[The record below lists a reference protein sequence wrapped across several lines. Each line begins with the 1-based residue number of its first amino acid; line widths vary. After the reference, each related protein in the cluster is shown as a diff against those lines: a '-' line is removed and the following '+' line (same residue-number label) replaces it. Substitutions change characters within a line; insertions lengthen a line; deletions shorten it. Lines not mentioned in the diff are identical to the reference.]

1 MSRAVREKLI
11 EAGAIVPGAA
21 EFVATDTITARVYR
35 HSALPERVVVELVPE
50 TLGPAEDLAL
60 EFLGFESARPPVP
73 VGAGRRVA
81 LGFPAWALINDPEN
95 GHHALALVKDIERLA
110 RQAKSRPGAA
120 REGFDELARR
130 LGASVPHF
138 LPTFYEQAGR
148 AFMAVENKQS
158 AAIMFGKAREAERV
172 HALPIDED
180 RQRDVFL
187 EFAFNGALNAKSLT
201 QYAKDLAQR
210 TDPAAAYELFRQV
223 CAERVAG
230 GLPPYAGMA
239 EDLRRLIKAAK
250 LGQAQEEE
258 RAIAGLL
265 ESPALPHAP
274 LPFWKSYGPALIRLG
289 QKDASIRGRLLG
301 LFPRGGQ
308 EGTEEFWFELL
319 RASGAL
325 SGLTQIGGVD
335 PAALPPDG
343 ASGWLARAAAWRSRG
358 GRAVA
363 RSARLLALVPR
374 MEPRLKAENQ
384 PLHLLE
390 STPDLDLLDL
400 VLSLG
405 LAVELP
411 EGRAVPMFPLRWWQ
425 RDQSPGRRDLVALA
439 AADWARPPLRA
450 GLNEALR
457 PGYRRDAGDR
467 LPLEDV
473 RVFFS
478 TRGTREVLGEW
489 LESAAD
495 DVVAGA
501 LPSLVDG
508 LDRLRPVAYGKI
520 FGVRPEAHG
529 RIGQADVAAILART
543 LRIGLMDEFGWPAL
557 EAAVAEFPVPKAH
570 PNGWTQEPFS
580 VCEAWPALILFNAVT
595 AVVVGPE
602 GVLLRHTF
610 RLPPDARDHG
620 RLHLDFVEGQL
631 RVIWNG
637 PDGLTGYW
645 SDRPAELFQGIGSMP
660 WRRYDRFGTSLPL
673 PEGGRTAGG
682 RPLLAGDTTL
692 GKARDVVTDGSGW
705 WRLDG
710 ESRTWREFDPSTG
723 DGGRRSRPGFFEA
736 GLEVEGAE
744 LAEAEC
750 VLAPLLPGLE
760 GTPFGAADADGAAGL
775 VGWRSVRLPDGSGE
789 AVSVSGASARL
800 SAELVESAA
809 VGYRPAALGP
819 FRMPGGRPEALLA
832 HGSGGLIA
840 FTDGEVRG
848 SQLSAGR
855 WGQASAYARGT
866 SYVPPVT
873 FWHALRARDE
883 AGSAVLRS
891 ITRQQAQALLNSAR
905 KGKADKAVRQVLPQI
920 TDDRL
925 VLGVSAVVE
934 LAVGQVARIEELP
947 RPVSTAVVE
956 VVPLVAA
963 DEPSSSEIPD
973 RPSNAAPK
981 VLPEA
986 GVGVPLPS
994 SAADSDLRRALGGL
1008 TTGSSGYWGGRSD
1021 EKAGAVTGL
1030 QGVVTALT
1038 GSPGKGFLA
1047 KLGLGVKKAIA
1058 PSPDPAPRSQ
1068 VDWTPVIGGLG
1079 ALALRAGLVVTAPEE
1094 RAALMVLLAGVAQ
1107 TPLAEP
1113 DGRWRRLRLVSS
1125 QPDPAG
1131 PGRDGAVP
1139 YGTLLRT
1146 KGGRAFAQSWTSEW
1160 VNGGY
1165 RGVLLAVEHVEQPG
1179 DFGPVPGYSI
1189 LGSREGR
1196 GWGGAGRV
1204 GELLDLLTTRGPAPW
1219 RPEAVEELAGATGI
1233 TRAEAALLLSG
1244 LIRIEAYDSNF
1255 LPKPVRELLGL
1266 KVAEAKTA
1274 RDALNL
1280 RLSADARLEL
1290 LSLAMPDRPADLW
1303 EKGPDVARLAAAWNE
1318 RFGRRVPVPDQL
1330 VADFAAARK
1339 GAWSG
1344 AREPAAVLQGMVA
1357 PQSTSW
1363 LTTDLRFR
1371 IQDTAVVHDRE
1382 DEKNADVGFG
1392 ASHLA
1397 DAVIGLL
1404 WLAYQLPLGDPIR
1417 ALLPGVYDALQQRL
1431 ANPHLLLPFREGQ
1444 AADLDGLRQ
1453 VYGLPPAQQG
1463 VNRPVEVLRLGDAG
1477 YLLSR
1482 TWSSVVYVHPDRL
1495 DGDGEPILRL
1505 AEAMP
1510 DQTSAPLL
1518 LARSPE
1524 LARLVEELRA
1534 EATSAPRSGRLQDP
1548 LVSVPDLVAEVARER
1563 GLDENAARLYLQ
1575 VLALPDPTDK
1585 NVRLWNGWTPRVLK
1599 NATASLLAAGL
1610 VVQGK
1615 RARAGRTV
1623 FLPSAWLPVK
1633 APGLPV
1639 EAWKVSML
1647 GLGPDGSSP
1656 LHLTVPVTSV
1666 RELYRR
1672 AWERVKVGDEP
1683 RLESLQ
1689 TGRPGGG
1696 SR

>member
-1 MSRAVREKLI
+1 MSRARRGKLI

-21 EFVATDTITARVYR
+21 EDAATDTITARAYR
-35 HSALPERVVVELVPE
+35 HAALEDRVIVQLVPE

-60 EFLGFESARPPVP
+60 EFLGFEPARPPTP
-73 VGAGRRVA
+73 IGTGRRVA

-239 EDLRRLIKAAK
+239 EDLRRLIRAAK

-289 QKDASIRGRLLG
+289 QKDTSIRGRLLG

-308 EGTEEFWFELL
+308 EGTEEFWFDLL
-319 RASGAL
+319 QASGAL
-325 SGLTQIGGVD
+325 TGLTQSEGVD
-335 PAALPPDG
+335 PAALPPDR

-358 GRAVA
+358 GRGFS
-363 RSARLLALVPR
+363 RSARLLALVPQ
-374 MEPRLKAENQ
+374 MAPRLKAENQ
-384 PLHLLE
+384 PLHLLDAG
-390 STPDLDLLDL
+390 PDLDLLDL

-405 LAVELP
+405 LTVEIP
-411 EGRAVPMFPLRWWQ
+411 EGRAVPMFPLQWWR
-425 RDQSPGRRDLVALA
+425 RDASPGRRDLVALV
-439 AADWARPPLRA
+439 AADWARQPLRS

-457 PGYRRDAGDR
+457 YGYRRDAGNR

-473 RVFFS
+473 RVFFG
-478 TRGTREVLGEW
+478 TRGTRQVLGEW
-489 LESAAD
+489 LDSAAD
-495 DVVAGA
+495 EVVAGA
-501 LPSLVDG
+501 LPSMVEG
-508 LDRLRPVAYGKI
+508 LDRLRPVAYGEI
-520 FGVRPEAHG
+520 FGVRSEAYD
-529 RIGQADVAAILART
+529 RVKEVDFAAILART

-557 EAAVAEFPVPKAH
+557 EAVVAEFPVPKPH

-645 SDRPAELFQGIGSMP
+645 SDRPAELFQSSGSLP

-682 RPLLAGDTTL
+682 RALLPGETTL
-692 GKARDVVTDGSGW
+692 GKTRDVVTDGPGW

-710 ESRTWREFDPSTG
+710 ESRSWREFDPATG

-736 GLEVEGAE
+736 GLEGEGAE
-744 LAEAEC
+744 LAEEWC
-750 VLAPLLPGLE
+750 TLAPLLPSLGR
-760 GTPFGAADADGAAGL
+760 TPFGGADGL
-775 VGWRSVRLPDGSGE
+775 VGWRSVRLPDGSCE
-789 AVSVSGASARL
+789 AVSVTGASARL
-800 SAELVESAA
+800 SAELVGSAA
-809 VGYRPAALGP
+809 IGYRPAALGP
-819 FRMPGGRPEALLA
+819 FRMPGGQPAALLA
-832 HGSGGLIA
+832 DGRGGSVA
-840 FTDGEVRG
+840 FTDGAVRG
-848 SQLSAGR
+848 SQLAAGR
-855 WGQASAYARGT
+855 WGQGSAYVRGT

-883 AGSAVLRS
+883 TGSAALRS
-891 ITRQQAQALLNSAR
+891 ITRHQAQALLDGAR
-905 KGKADKAVRQVLPQI
+905 KGKAAKAVGQVVPQI
-920 TDDRL
+920 TDERL
-925 VLGVSAVVE
+925 VLAVASVVE
-934 LAVGQVARIEELP
+934 LAVEQVVRIEALP
-947 RPVSTAVVE
+947 RPVSTSVVE
-956 VVPLVAA
+956 VGPESPAVEVLG
-963 DEPSSSEIPD
+963 ESSSPG
-973 RPSNAAPK
+973 NAG
-981 VLPEA
+981 LNGLSE
-986 GVGVPLPS
+986 VGVRVPMPL
-994 SAADSDLRRALGGL
+994 SAPDTHLRRALGGL

-1021 EKAGAVTGL
+1021 EKAGAVASL
-1030 QGVVTALT
+1030 RGVVTALA
-1038 GSPGKGFLA
+1038 GSQSKGFLA
-1047 KLGLGVKKAIA
+1047 KLGLGVKKAIGPDRD
-1058 PSPDPAPRSQ
+1058 PSPPSP

-1113 DGRWRRLRLVSS
+1113 DGRWRRLRLISS
-1125 QPDPAG
+1125 QPDLAG
-1131 PGRDGAVP
+1131 PGREGAVP

-1146 KGGRAFAQSWTSEW
+1146 KGGRAFAQSWNSEW

-1179 DFGPVPGYSI
+1179 DFGPVQEYSI
-1189 LGSREGR
+1189 VASREGW

-1204 GELLDLLTTRGPAPW
+1204 RELLDLLVARGPAPW

-1233 TRAEAALLLSG
+1233 TRAEAALLVSG
-1244 LIRIEAYDSNF
+1244 LVRLEAYDSNF

-1274 RDALNL
+1274 RDALNR
-1280 RLSADARLEL
+1280 RLTTDVRLEL

-1303 EKGPDVARLAAAWNE
+1303 EKGPDVVRLAAAWNK

-1339 GAWSG
+1339 GAWTG
-1344 AREPAAVLQGMVA
+1344 AQEPAAVLQGMVA
-1357 PQSTSW
+1357 PRSTSW

-1371 IQDTAVVHDRE
+1371 IQDNAVGHDRE
-1382 DEKNADVGFG
+1382 NEKDADVGFR
-1392 ASHLA
+1392 APHLA
-1397 DAVIGLL
+1397 DTVIGLL
-1404 WLAYQLPLGDPIR
+1404 WLAYRLPLGDPIR
-1417 ALLPGVYDALQQRL
+1417 AVLPAVYDALQQRL
-1431 ANPHLLLPFREGQ
+1431 ANPHLLLPFREGP

-1453 VYGLPPAQQG
+1453 VYGLPPAQPG
-1463 VNRPVEVLRLGDAG
+1463 VNRPVEALRLGDAG

-1482 TWSSVVYVHPDRL
+1482 PWSSVVQVRPDRL

-1505 AEAMP
+1505 AEAGP

-1518 LARSPE
+1518 LARSPG

-1534 EATSAPRSGRLQDP
+1534 EAPSGAGSGWLQDP
-1548 LVSVPDLVAEVARER
+1548 LISGPDLVAEVARER
-1563 GLDENAARLYLQ
+1563 GLEENAARLYLQ
-1575 VLALPDPTDK
+1575 LLALPDPTDK

-1599 NATASLLAAGL
+1599 NATAALLRAGL
-1610 VVQGK
+1610 VVEGK

-1639 EAWKVSML
+1639 EAWKVAML

-1656 LHLTVPVTSV
+1656 LNLTVPVTSV

-1672 AWERVKVGDEP
+1672 AWERVKAGDEP
-1683 RLESLQ
+1683 RLESLP